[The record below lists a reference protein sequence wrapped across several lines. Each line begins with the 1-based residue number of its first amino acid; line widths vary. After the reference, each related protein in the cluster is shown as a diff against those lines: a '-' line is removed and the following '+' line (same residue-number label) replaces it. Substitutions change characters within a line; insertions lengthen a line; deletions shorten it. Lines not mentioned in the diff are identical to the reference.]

1 MIITKE
7 QQEAWLTN
15 YAKDHNTDECY
26 GFIDGMNKAI
36 EVISKSLEQVPTEYG
51 S

>member
-7 QQEAWLTN
+7 QQEAWLRN

-26 GFIDGMNKAI
+26 GFIDGINKAI
-36 EVISKSLEQVPTEYG
+36 EVIARNLEAEIADDG